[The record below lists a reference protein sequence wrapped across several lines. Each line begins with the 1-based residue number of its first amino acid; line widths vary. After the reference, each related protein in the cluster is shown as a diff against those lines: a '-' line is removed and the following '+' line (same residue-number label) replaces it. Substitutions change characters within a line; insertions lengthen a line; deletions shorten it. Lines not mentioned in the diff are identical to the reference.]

1 MRAKDFLG
9 SDAKANYGDGLL
21 RGGLKIAH
29 LKMIGALDET
39 GQISAAAAAMHI
51 SQPAASR
58 MLAEMET
65 ILGVSL
71 CNRLPRGME
80 LTPYGAAFAR
90 RARTI
95 LLELREVDREISDLQ
110 SGRGGSVSFGSV
122 TAPAVNLAV
131 PAIAKIRKTY
141 PAININI
148 QVETSTILAREL
160 LASRLD
166 FIIARIPD
174 DLNPRLFNSRVIG
187 IEKACLLVRKGHPLL
202 NRKKLTLIDT
212 VDYDWVFQPEGSL
225 LRRTIEAVFIARG
238 TPLPDRIVNTSST
251 FLTMVMVAQTN
262 AIAAMATDVAS
273 FLVAK
278 EGLAGALEILPTDFE
293 LNVQPYS
300 LITARNRELSP
311 AAQLIYMMVLE
322 EVS

>member
-1 MRAKDFLG
+1 MRAKDSLG

-110 SGRGGSVSFGSV
+110 FGRGGSVSFGSV